1 MRAGGV
7 GGARVLPRAR
17 ARGARGGLSD
27 LRDQAAEIAK
37 SRGDT
42 PPRAPRRFL
51 KYPSARW
58 VT

>member
-42 PPRAPRRFL
+42 PPRAPRFL

>member
-42 PPRAPRRFL
+42 PPR
-51 KYPSARW
+51 SAALPEIP
-58 VT
+58 